1 MFFNKVNLL
10 ALACVLL
17 RASGELAVPG
27 KALLWTN
34 GNSDSKID
42 YVTKSVTSNFVSSL
56 VESKSQNVE
65 VVAVFKSDANSLVSD
80 SKILEAFKNG
90 KDQTAVAYIYQQPSQ
105 SSATSIQDSIKKN
118 AFPRN
123 IETISFSE
131 FVAKISEVNGPFNNN
146 KVDSFEVVV
155 ESSDDISSLKALLE
169 TKSGKVLFVAVSEPA
184 ANAALPVKVEVP
196 VTVTSSRKLAAATSS
211 LNTEGIYYK
220 PEGAEY
226 SIYYADT
233 YLYITPDIFT
243 GLMTGLFF
251 FFVVLIGTSCLGS
264 IQGMSMFYDKT
275 PPVGK
280 EA

>member
-1 MFFNKVNLL
+1 MFFNKISILS
-10 ALACVLL
+10 LACVLL

-42 YVTKSVTSNFVSSL
+42 YITKSVTSNFVSSL
-56 VESKSQNVE
+56 VELKSQNVE
-65 VVAVFKSDANSLVSD
+65 VVAIFKSEGNSLVSD
-80 SKILEAFKNG
+80 SKILDAFKTG
-90 KDQTAVAYIYQQPSQ
+90 KDQTAVTYIYQQPSQ
-105 SSATSIQDSIKKN
+105 SSVTSIQDSIKKN
-118 AFPRN
+118 ALPRN
-123 IETISFSE
+123 IETISFSD
-131 FVAKISEVNGPFNNN
+131 FIAKISDVNGPLNNQ

-155 ESSDDISSLKALLE
+155 KSSDDISSLKTLLE
-169 TKSGKVLFVAVSEPA
+169 TKSGKVLFVAVSEPT

-196 VTVTSSRKLAAATSS
+196 VATSSNRKLAAASSS

-251 FFVVLIGTSCLGS
+251 FFVILIGTSCLGS
-264 IQGMSMFYDKT
+264 IQGMSLFYDKT
-275 PPVGK
+275 PPVGR